1 MPYEQ
6 SDTGGQ
12 EPQRSADLGRFT
24 CKLCGGVN
32 RHEPA
37 CKFYPCPHCG
47 IATDDVVQ
55 FGHDPACPNYMR
67 RREEGAALLDEV
79 HDTLKS
85 YVVWPDE
92 HACVAFTLWIAATHA
107 QTKWEHATRFV
118 FKSPIKR
125 CGKTRAQEVGREL
138 VHDPLSSTN
147 ISVAALVHSISEDDP
162 PTLVID
168 EADSIFGRKKDRPD
182 GAEDLRGI
190 LNSGHSRG
198 WPYVRWDPKS
208 RERDE
213 CATFAMALIGGIG
226 DLPDTIEDRGV
237 VTSMRRRAP
246 GERITQFR
254 RKRVLPELH
263 DLRDRLAGWVS
274 AHHEEL
280 GNAEPDLPVEDR
292 QADVWESLVAV
303 ADLAGGGWP
312 DHARKACEH
321 YCRAPV
327 VDEATAGELL
337 LKDVRDV
344 WKISEE
350 HLFTET
356 ILERLHKIE
365 ESPWGDWYGKPLTAR
380 NLAKLLRAYRV
391 KSKNIRIGDEQAK
404 GYRREDLA
412 DSWHRYVPSV
422 TASQD
427 DDDNHR
433 EQGKQGGTDSGTDA
447 KSGSVPGSEQGKQA
461 SWDVGTDG
469 TDARLER
476 AISALDPDDPD
487 HGQRV
492 AELRAEEVRR
502 RKFTR

>member
-1 MPYEQ
+1 MSSEGVASQVAAGKYKP
-6 SDTGGQ
+6 GGYNSNGQ
-12 EPQRSADLGRFT
+12 PGDDL
-24 CKLCGGVN
+24 LN
-32 RHEPA
+32 
-37 CKFYPCPHCG
+37 
-47 IATDDVVQ
+47 
-55 FGHDPACPNYMR
+55 
-67 RREEGAALLDEV
+67 EV
-79 HDTLKS
+79 HDTLTS

-92 HACVAFTLWIAATHA
+92 HACVAYTLWIAATHA

-208 RERDE
+208 RQRDE

-246 GERITQFR
+246 GEHITQFR

-263 DLRDRLAGWVS
+263 DLRDRLASWVA
-274 AHHEEL
+274 AHLEEL

-312 DHARKACEH
+312 DLARKACEH

-327 VDEATAGELL
+327 VDEVTAGELL
-337 LKDVRDV
+337 LKDLRDV
-344 WKISEE
+344 WKVTEE

-356 ILERLHKIE
+356 ILERLHKVE

-380 NLAKLLRAYRV
+380 NLAKLLRAYKV
-391 KSKNIRIGDEQAK
+391 KSKNIWDPATQTQAK
-404 GYRREDLA
+404 GYARDDLA
-412 DSWHRYVPSV
+412 DPWHRYVQSVQPSKDAENPYE
-422 TASQD
+422 TSGRKG
-427 DDDNHR
+427 DNYPSK
-433 EQGKQGGTDSGTDA
+433 ETSNDPQGNQGTLDG
-447 KSGSVPGSEQGKQA
+447 
-461 SWDVGTDG
+461 WTDG

-487 HGQRV
+487 HGVKV
-492 AELRAEEVRR
+492 ANLRAEAARR
-502 RKFTR
+502 RRSLP